1 MFECGLLQ
9 RVQTGA
15 MTPETALK
23 KIAAARKRVA
33 KVRRLLLAL
42 GEPDEKRALIQRYT
56 RAMSAPADLSAG
68 GDAASLTGKLLL
80 AYDDLMRT
88 LQRDFLK

>member
-1 MFECGLLQ
+1 MRPAPARPDRRDDAGDGL
-9 RVQTGA
+9 
-15 MTPETALK
+15 E

-42 GEPDEKRALIQRYT
+42 GEPDEKRALIQRYA

-68 GDAASLTGKLLL
+68 KEPPA
-80 AYDDLMRT
+80 
-88 LQRDFLK
+88 